1 MTASFSESITPAYEP
16 ASFAVD
22 SASTAIYNE
31 ACDLTNTLR
40 PHWTEVMNSVSE
52 MGVEGMENRLRQAQR
67 ILRDDGAT
75 YNLNGDPLSPNVW
88 SLDIIPNLLAEAE
101 WSSVERGLA
110 QRSRLFDLM
119 LKDLYGEQRLLKE
132 GVIPSEIVFS
142 HPGFLRQCHGIRL
155 PGAHNLIFHAVDL
168 VRGGNGQFVAI
179 GDRTQAPSGTGYV
192 LENRI
197 AVSRVLPS
205 LFRNSHVRRLS
216 GFFHALRHTLASLAS
231 HKTDTPRIVVL
242 TPGAYSSTYFE
253 HAYLANYLG
262 FQLVQGAT

>member
-197 AVSRVLPS
+197 AVSASCHRCFVTAM
-205 LFRNSHVRRLS
+205 S
-216 GFFHALRHTLASLAS
+216 GGFPVSFMRYGIRWPASPATKPIP
-231 HKTDTPRIVVL
+231 H
-242 TPGAYSSTYFE
+242 GSSS
-253 HAYLANYLG
+253 
-262 FQLVQGAT
+262 

>member
-1 MTASFSESITPAYEP
+1 MTASFSESITPACEP
-16 ASFAVD
+16 ASFVGNAP
-22 SASTAIYNE
+22 TAIYNE
-31 ACDLTNTLR
+31 ACDLTNTLH

-88 SLDIIPNLLAEAE
+88 ALDIIPNLLAEEE

-142 HPGFLRQCHGIRL
+142 HPGFLRQCHGIHCLGRIILFSTRSIWFVVAMDGLWRL
-155 PGAHNLIFHAVDL
+155 AIAPRPRAAPVTFWKTESPFPASCLRCFVTAMYGGFPGSFMRYGI
-168 VRGGNGQFVAI
+168 RW
-179 GDRTQAPSGTGYV
+179 P
-192 LENRI
+192 
-197 AVSRVLPS
+197 
-205 LFRNSHVRRLS
+205 
-216 GFFHALRHTLASLAS
+216 ASPATKPIP
-231 HKTDTPRIVVL
+231 H
-242 TPGAYSSTYFE
+242 GSSS
-253 HAYLANYLG
+253 
-262 FQLVQGAT
+262 

>member
-1 MTASFSESITPAYEP
+1 MTASFSESITPACEP

-31 ACDLTNTLR
+31 ACDLTNTLH

-88 SLDIIPNLLAEAE
+88 SLDIIPNLLAEEE

-132 GVIPSEIVFS
+132 GLSPRKSSSLTPVFCVNATVS
-142 HPGFLRQCHGIRL
+142 VCLGPIILSSTRSIWFAAGMDSLWRLAIAPRPRAVPVMFWKTESPFPASCHRCFVTAMSGGFPVSFMRYGIRW
-155 PGAHNLIFHAVDL
+155 P
-168 VRGGNGQFVAI
+168 
-179 GDRTQAPSGTGYV
+179 
-192 LENRI
+192 
-197 AVSRVLPS
+197 
-205 LFRNSHVRRLS
+205 
-216 GFFHALRHTLASLAS
+216 ASPATKPIP
-231 HKTDTPRIVVL
+231 H
-242 TPGAYSSTYFE
+242 GSSF
-253 HAYLANYLG
+253 
-262 FQLVQGAT
+262 